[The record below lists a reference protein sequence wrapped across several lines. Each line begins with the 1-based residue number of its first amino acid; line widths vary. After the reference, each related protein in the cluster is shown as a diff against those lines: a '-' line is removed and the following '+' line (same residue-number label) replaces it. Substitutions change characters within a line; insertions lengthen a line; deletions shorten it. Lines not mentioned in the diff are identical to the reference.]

1 ERLPSKLTNS
11 GSTLNAA
18 NPFKMSYE
26 EKSVD
31 LDVGDR
37 VQVVLTLQREDEW
50 RWLPP
55 QAVRAFEGRRFVVVK
70 DGDRQRRQDVKV
82 GIISTDR
89 IEIVEGLKE
98 GDVVIGQ

>member
-1 ERLPSKLTNS
+1 
-11 GSTLNAA
+11 
-18 NPFKMSYE
+18 
-26 EKSVD
+26 
-31 LDVGDR
+31 
-37 VQVVLTLQREDEW
+37 
-50 RWLPP
+50 
-55 QAVRAFEGRRFVVVK
+55 VVVK